1 MQNTKYNLN
10 TMPVQQILKS
20 FCLKSCKNVII
31 SLLNLIVVSYFMP
44 AIAQVNQVENSNST
58 HVYFNTNE
66 PDGSSQGRPSGRR
79 GTGSRGDCPS
89 VEMPLEALIPNER
102 SGLVI
107 EENPTL
113 WFYIPFKSNQVSA
126 GEFSLQDEEKNDV
139 MRTSFPVPTQPGIF
153 SLQLKTAK
161 PLEINKTYTWYF
173 KLYCQNNTTSKS
185 SIPSFVSGSLKRVA
199 PDVKLEQQ
207 LKAATTPRAKI
218 AAYAQNGI
226 WYTALSELALLR
238 IAEPQ
243 NTTFQQDW
251 QNLLAYAGL
260 KYLANKPIFGELK
273 ILQQNASNL
282 PIR

>member
-1 MQNTKYNLN
+1 
-10 TMPVQQILKS
+10 MPVQQILGS
-20 FCLKSCKNVII
+20 FCLKSRKNVAINLF
-31 SLLNLIVVSYFMP
+31 SLICASYFMP
-44 AIAQVNQVENSNST
+44 AIAQVNQVANSNST
-58 HVYFNTNE
+58 PIHFNTND
-66 PDGSSQGRPSGRR
+66 PDGSSQGRPGGRK
-79 GTGSRGDCPS
+79 GTGSRGDCPP
-89 VEMPLEALIPNER
+89 VEMPLEALIPNNR

-139 MRTSFPVPTQPGIF
+139 MRTPFPVATQPGIF
-153 SLQLKTAK
+153 SLKLKIAK

-185 SIPSFVSGSLKRVA
+185 SIPTFVSGSLKRVA
-199 PDVKLEQQ
+199 PDIKLQQQ

-218 AAYAQNGI
+218 VAYAQNGI
-226 WYTALSELALLR
+226 WYTALNELALLR

-251 QNLLAYAGL
+251 QNLLTNVGL
-260 KYLANKPIFGELK
+260 KNLANKPILGELK
-273 ILQQNASNL
+273 IQQQNASNL
-282 PIR
+282 P

>member
-1 MQNTKYNLN
+1 MQNIKYKVN

-20 FCLKSCKNVII
+20 FCLKSSKPVII

-44 AIAQVNQVENSNST
+44 TKAEVNQVENSNST
-58 HVYFNTNE
+58 PIQFNTNE
-66 PDGSSQGRPSGRR
+66 PDGSSQGRPVGRK

-89 VEMPLEALIPNER
+89 VEIPLEALIPNER

-126 GEFSLQDEEKNDV
+126 GEFSLQDEAKNDV

-153 SLQLKTAK
+153 SLKLKTAK

-199 PDVKLEQQ
+199 PSIKLEQQ

-218 AAYAQNGI
+218 IAYAQNSI

-251 QNLLAYAGL
+251 QNLLTNVGL
-260 KYLANKPIFGELK
+260 QNLANKPIFGELQ
-273 ILQQNASNL
+273 IPQHNASNF
-282 PIR
+282 P